1 MEANSDQTALC
12 EWGLKRRLLLES
24 DGTAGIQVFLV
35 FMSKRLYVGN
45 LPYGVRGSD
54 LDGLFARVGNC
65 VALLMTSSAKSSKSP

>member
-1 MEANSDQTALC
+1 MEATSDQTAIC
-12 EWGLKRRLLLES
+12 EGRLKRRLLLES

-54 LDGLFARVGNC
+54 LDGLFARVGSC

>member
-24 DGTAGIQVFLV
+24 DGTAGIQVFH
-35 FMSKRLYVGN
+35 VGN

-65 VALLMTSSAKSSKSP
+65 VALLMASSAKSSKSP